1 MASVI
6 RPITALLL
14 SAGIVLAGNGLEGML
29 LPLRGSIEGFGEVE
43 IGLIGSSYNAGLL
56 IGCLICP
63 RIIGRVGHVR
73 AFAVFTAIATIS
85 PLIEAIWVNAPVWWV
100 FRALTGMCIAGIMNA
115 VESWLTSV
123 ATNAN
128 RGQVMSTYTII
139 NFGSVMIG
147 QQLTNVG
154 SLAGSELFSLVA
166 ILFSLAAVP
175 LALTLTPHPAPPRQP
190 RLRVGQLWRVSPA
203 AVAGSFGAGIAN
215 GAFWALGPV
224 YARESGLPLE
234 VIPLFMSFVLIGG
247 AIAQWPMGRL
257 SDRLDRRGVLAGL
270 SLMAATLGI
279 MIATLAPT
287 DVQTRLILAVLFG
300 FSALPVYWVSFA
312 HANDL
317 AEPSEAVDVSSSLL
331 LLFAAG
337 AIAGPL
343 FAAFAMRAFSVNALF
358 VHTAIIHGLI
368 GAFVIYRMT
377 RRASVPPQYRIAYHS
392 LPKSN
397 TPAGFE
403 PGTSEAGVGAPASPA
418 LNSRRG

>member
-1 MASVI
+1 MGSVI

-29 LPLRGSIEGFGEVE
+29 LPLRGSIEGFGEIE
-43 IGLIGSSYNAGLL
+43 IGMIGSSYNGGLM
-56 IGCLICP
+56 IGCLVCP

-154 SLAGSELFSLVA
+154 NLAGSELFSLVA

-190 RLRVGQLWRVSPA
+190 RLRIGQLWRVSPA

-224 YARESGLPLE
+224 YGRESGLPIE

-247 AIAQWPMGRL
+247 AIAQWPMGRI
-257 SDRLDRRGVLAGL
+257 SDRVDRRSVLAVL
-270 SLMAATLGI
+270 CLMAATLGVV
-279 MIATLAPT
+279 IAGFAPA
-287 DVQTRLILAVLFG
+287 DVKTRLVLAVLYG
-300 FSALPVYWVSFA
+300 FAMLPVYWVSFA

-331 LLFAAG
+331 LLYAVG

-343 FAAFAMRAFSVNALF
+343 LAAVTMHAFSANALF
-358 VHTAIIHGLI
+358 VHTAVVHALVG
-368 GAFVIYRMT
+368 GFVIYRMT
-377 RRASVPPQYRIAYHS
+377 RRAPVPPQYRIAYDS

-403 PGTSEAGVGAPASPA
+403 QGKGEAAA
-418 LNSRRG
+418 LRDQ